1 MKIVSAFVEEIIVQD
16 QFHLHL
22 ILIMLPFG
30 ASITY
35 QTVNLAGCPPH
46 PLLALYYWGKDS
58 EMGDLDGLSLLKED
72 LLDVF
77 GGPAPHLIEHL
88 VSSLLVRSDFTRAA
102 RDRATIYRC
111 SCRLWYGGEVEIVL
125 YLVLGEHSR
134 VGDGLV
140 EDQHFTERHE

>member
-1 MKIVSAFVEEIIVQD
+1 
-16 QFHLHL
+16 
-22 ILIMLPFG
+22 
-30 ASITY
+30 
-35 QTVNLAGCPPH
+35 
-46 PLLALYYWGKDS
+46 
-58 EMGDLDGLSLLKED
+58 MGDLDGLSLLKED

-88 VSSLLVRSDFTRAA
+88 VSSLLISSDFTRAA
-102 RDRATIYRC
+102 RDRTTICSC

-125 YLVLGEHSR
+125 YLVLGEHSW